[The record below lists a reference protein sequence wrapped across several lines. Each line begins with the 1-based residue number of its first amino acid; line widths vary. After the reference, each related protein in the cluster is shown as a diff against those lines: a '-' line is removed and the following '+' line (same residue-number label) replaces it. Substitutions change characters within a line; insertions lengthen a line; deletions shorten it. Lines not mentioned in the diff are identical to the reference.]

1 MVGRRKLP
9 DPSLNCIFNALS
21 IGVQY
26 MLSFQWSNFG
36 LKCLFMC
43 SMFFVKTC
51 SLAKTKSCS
60 KKMKTFT
67 SSMSSIFHHF
77 CLKFG
82 KYLSLCDGYVLAEN
96 FYFSLGCKIFKKIWR
111 TGSYML
117 RKPERT
123 FLITSLSGTDS
134 FDNVF

>member
-51 SLAKTKSCS
+51 SLVKTKSCS

-67 SSMSSIFHHF
+67 SSMSSRFHHF

-96 FYFSLGCKIFKKIWR
+96 FYFSLGCKIFKKNLKNWFLDASETR
-111 TGSYML
+111 TD
-117 RKPERT
+117 
-123 FLITSLSGTDS
+123 F
-134 FDNVF
+134 FDNVPVRNGLFW